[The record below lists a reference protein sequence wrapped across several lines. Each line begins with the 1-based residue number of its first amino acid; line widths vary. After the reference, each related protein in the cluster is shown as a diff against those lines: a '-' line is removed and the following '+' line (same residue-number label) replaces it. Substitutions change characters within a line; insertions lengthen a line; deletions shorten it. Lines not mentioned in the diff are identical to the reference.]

1 MLIEAKQ
8 WEKDEWNVL
17 LVSHGGWIRELIGHM
32 LQDHS
37 CSGIPIKSWMQVC
50 PNTGITQFHIS
61 VYRLG
66 DIRLAS
72 AECVLFQCKKHLEEL
87 SEKPSELKL

>member
-1 MLIEAKQ
+1 MKKALEAKQ

-17 LVSHGGWIRELIGHM
+17 LVSHGGCIRELIGHM

-37 CSGIPIKSWMQVC
+37 CSGIPIKSWQQVC

-66 DIRLAS
+66 DTRLAS
-72 AECVLFQCKKHLEEL
+72 ADCTLFQCKKHLDPIL
-87 SEKPSELKL
+87 EKPN